1 MRPFTKEEM
10 ARLQA
15 IEPRMRQARFDYL
28 SSLYT
33 EQKELVADIYKAAG
47 GQRQIVWGC
56 GNCWLAVVKE
66 LGEQYFNQLEAEVS
80 RKVAK
85 KAKTKGTK

>member
-47 GQRQIVWGC
+47 GQRQISWGC

-66 LGEQYFNQLEAEVS
+66 IGEQYFSQREAEAKNAAKKS
-80 RKVAK
+80 AQK
-85 KAKTKGTK
+85 KAK